1 MYFLSSIDGFGM
13 KDKRDG
19 LGYGEHVRCEA
30 VEDQRKIGDW
40 GLAWWSRGCF
50 ALICT
55 WIALVAVR
63 LSFLNWSARFC
74 TCWKRNGGLALAC
87 W

>member
-1 MYFLSSIDGFGM
+1 M

-40 GLAWWSRGCF
+40 GLAWWSRGGF
-50 ALICT
+50 VLICT
-55 WIALVAVR
+55 WITLVSVR
-63 LSFLNWSARFC
+63 LALLN
-74 TCWKRNGGLALAC
+74 
-87 W
+87 